1 MRLGNLT
8 PEDVFVLLTKL
19 RHVFAAGDPSRYLV
33 PDDALTAYM
42 AHCSARLGDAYFR
55 TPRDTVRGFLDLL
68 ALLEQH
74 PDVHWAALIG
84 KVDLVPA
91 GEAGDDELT
100 SFRL

>member
-1 MRLGNLT
+1 
-8 PEDVFVLLTKL
+8 
-19 RHVFAAGDPSRYLV
+19 VFAAGDPARYLV

-55 TPRDTVRGFLDLL
+55 TPRETIRGFLDLL

-74 PDVHWAALIG
+74 PDLHWSALIG
-84 KVDLVPA
+84 ELELAPA
-91 GEAGDDELT
+91 GAEEDELT